1 VNNIVYQKYLRI
13 VDDEMLNMFVLLRE
27 LLDDEQHELVML
39 MKDVLMVLTI
49 YYNDQDKEVYEE
61 INHLS
66 DEDEVQ
72 HILSMINI
80 IDDYDFLV
88 KQ

>member
-1 VNNIVYQKYLRI
+1 

-27 LLDDEQHELVML
+27 LLDDEQPELVML
-39 MKDVLMVLTI
+39 MKDVLMVLMI

>member
-1 VNNIVYQKYLRI
+1 
-13 VDDEMLNMFVLLRE
+13 MLNMFVLLRE
-27 LLDDEQHELVML
+27 LLDDEQPELVML
-39 MKDVLMVLTI
+39 MKDVLMVLMI

>member
-1 VNNIVYQKYLRI
+1 
-13 VDDEMLNMFVLLRE
+13 
-27 LLDDEQHELVML
+27 
-39 MKDVLMVLTI
+39 
-49 YYNDQDKEVYEE
+49 VYEE

>member
-1 VNNIVYQKYLRI
+1 
-13 VDDEMLNMFVLLRE
+13 MFVLLRE

-39 MKDVLMVLTI
+39 MKDVLMVLMI

>member
-1 VNNIVYQKYLRI
+1 M
-13 VDDEMLNMFVLLRE
+13 DDEMLNMFVLLRE

>member
-1 VNNIVYQKYLRI
+1 

-39 MKDVLMVLTI
+39 MKDVLMVLMI

>member
-1 VNNIVYQKYLRI
+1 
-13 VDDEMLNMFVLLRE
+13 MLNVFVLLRE
-27 LLDDEQHELVML
+27 LLDDEQPELVML
-39 MKDVLMVLTI
+39 MKDVLMVLMI

-80 IDDYDFLV
+80 IDDYDFLI

>member
-1 VNNIVYQKYLRI
+1 M
-13 VDDEMLNMFVLLRE
+13 DDEMLNMFVLLRE
-27 LLDDEQHELVML
+27 LLDDEQPELVML
-39 MKDVLMVLTI
+39 MKDVLMVLMI